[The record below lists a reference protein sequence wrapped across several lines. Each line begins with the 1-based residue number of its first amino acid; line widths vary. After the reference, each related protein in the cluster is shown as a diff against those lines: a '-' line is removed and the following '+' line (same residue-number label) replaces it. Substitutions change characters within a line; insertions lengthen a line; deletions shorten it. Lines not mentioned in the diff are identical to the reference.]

1 MKLIVVGQLVF
12 PNKIINSKLF
22 NPGTFGKPN
31 LKRKLVHEME
41 INNGQPL
48 ACDITRDSSF
58 KCNNMLNKK

>member
-1 MKLIVVGQLVF
+1 MKLLILYGLKLEIEEYKFSSLPF
-12 PNKIINSKLF
+12 PNSKRLA
-22 NPGTFGKPN
+22 NWY
-31 LKRKLVHEME
+31 EME